1 MHWFSLSLVLCCTW
15 QNMPLRSPAWMLFST
30 SAWDWTTPTLP
41 PGGGE
46 WEKRGWEADNSVGH
60 RELGEG
66 WNGTRVDW
74 TWWLYCYF
82 SRWQWVVI
90 ILFTKPQE
98 RVWSREPLPFYF
110 WPCRFL
116 VVTHGLLSSCS
127 VRDSHCGDF
136 SCCRAQEASAVTHGL
151 SNRGPRAWLPCGSW
165 DPSSQV
171 RDRTC
176 APYIGRRILN
186 HWATGEVPPLPF
198 CCLLHHWHHLKSP
211 CQLCLRCPTIWLES
225 D

>member
-1 MHWFSLSLVLCCTW
+1 MRWFSLSLVLCCTW

-90 ILFTKPQE
+90 VTISSSFGAQE
-98 RVWSREPLPFYF
+98 NKTCHCFHCFPFYLQWSMVLDAMMSIF
-110 WPCRFL
+110 WMLSFKPAFPLSSFTLIKR
-116 VVTHGLLSSCS
+116 LLSSSSLSAIKVVSSAYLRSLIFLLAILVPAC
-127 VRDSHCGDF
+127 DS
-136 SCCRAQEASAVTHGL
+136 
-151 SNRGPRAWLPCGSW
+151 
-165 DPSSQV
+165 SSP
-171 RDRTC
+171 
-176 APYIGRRILN
+176 AFHIMY
-186 HWATGEVPPLPF
+186 
-198 CCLLHHWHHLKSP
+198 S
-211 CQLCLRCPTIWLES
+211 S
-225 D
+225 